1 MELQGIARFE
11 RFFRQAAGI
20 DIDKSDVRRFDDFV
34 NDRLHALLL
43 RAVANARANGR
54 DVVEPQDIP
63 VTKGIQEAMHTFRDL
78 DQDFELDPILEQLT
92 RRPPLDLVYSDE
104 TRDEL
109 PYLAGGLGV
118 ALARTFAVIDD
129 DLKSLQPRHWEK
141 AGRVFDVLL

>member
-1 MELQGIARFE
+1 MELFGVARFE

-34 NDRLHALLL
+34 NDRIYALLL
-43 RAVANARANGR
+43 RAVAVAKANGR

-63 VTKGIQEAMHTFRDL
+63 ITKGIQEAMHAYRAL
-78 DQDFELDPILEQLT
+78 DQDVELDPILEQLT

-104 TRDEL
+104 TKDEL
-109 PYLAGGLGV
+109 PSLAGGLGM
-118 ALARTFAVIDD
+118 ALARTFPIIDE
-129 DLKSLQPRHWEK
+129 DLKTLQPRHWDK